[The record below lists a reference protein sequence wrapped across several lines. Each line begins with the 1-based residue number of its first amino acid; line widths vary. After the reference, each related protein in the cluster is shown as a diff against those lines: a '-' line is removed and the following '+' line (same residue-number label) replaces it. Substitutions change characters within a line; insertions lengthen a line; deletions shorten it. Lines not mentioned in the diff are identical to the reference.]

1 MKISNGNK
9 LWLKVLV
16 GLKSIHIGI
25 NKQLVKE
32 KQIKI
37 ESMNRSFEIFN
48 ANETKSGEVIKYMLL
63 ELEINRH
70 MEKINVA
77 VIDLN
82 DTDIFLEYNWLVK
95 HNLEVNW
102 DKETI

>member
-1 MKISNGNK
+1 
-9 LWLKVLV
+9 
-16 GLKSIHIGI
+16 
-25 NKQLVKE
+25 
-32 KQIKI
+32 
-37 ESMNRSFEIFN
+37 MNRSFEIFN

>member
-1 MKISNGNK
+1 
-9 LWLKVLV
+9 
-16 GLKSIHIGI
+16 
-25 NKQLVKE
+25 
-32 KQIKI
+32 
-37 ESMNRSFEIFN
+37 MNRSFEIFN
-48 ANETKSGEVIKYMLL
+48 ADETKNGEVIKYMPL

-70 MEKINVA
+70 MKKINVA

-82 DTDIFLEYNWLVK
+82 DTDMFLEYNWLVK

>member
-1 MKISNGNK
+1 
-9 LWLKVLV
+9 
-16 GLKSIHIGI
+16 
-25 NKQLVKE
+25 
-32 KQIKI
+32 
-37 ESMNRSFEIFN
+37 MNRSFEIFN
-48 ANETKSGEVIKYMLL
+48 ADETKNGEVIKYMLL

-102 DKETI
+102 DKEII

>member
-1 MKISNGNK
+1 
-9 LWLKVLV
+9 
-16 GLKSIHIGI
+16 
-25 NKQLVKE
+25 
-32 KQIKI
+32 
-37 ESMNRSFEIFN
+37 MNRSFEIFN
-48 ANETKSGEVIKYMLL
+48 ADETKNGEVIKYMPL

-70 MEKINVA
+70 MKKINVA

>member
-1 MKISNGNK
+1 
-9 LWLKVLV
+9 
-16 GLKSIHIGI
+16 
-25 NKQLVKE
+25 
-32 KQIKI
+32 
-37 ESMNRSFEIFN
+37 MNRSFEIFN
-48 ANETKSGEVIKYMLL
+48 ADETKNGEVIKYMLL

>member
-1 MKISNGNK
+1 
-9 LWLKVLV
+9 
-16 GLKSIHIGI
+16 
-25 NKQLVKE
+25 
-32 KQIKI
+32 
-37 ESMNRSFEIFN
+37 MNRSFEIFN
-48 ANETKSGEVIKYMLL
+48 ADETKNGEVIKYMPL

-70 MEKINVA
+70 MEKINIA

-95 HNLEVNW
+95 HNLELNW

>member
-1 MKISNGNK
+1 
-9 LWLKVLV
+9 
-16 GLKSIHIGI
+16 
-25 NKQLVKE
+25 
-32 KQIKI
+32 
-37 ESMNRSFEIFN
+37 MNRSFEIFN
-48 ANETKSGEVIKYMLL
+48 ADETKNEEVIKYMLL